1 MEPGDS
7 RPSGVRV
14 IVTDDAGQAVRVP
27 GLAAWLTRIAPARAR
42 GTVTVALVS
51 DARIRTLNR
60 QYRGKDRATDVL
72 SFAYGA
78 SAAAVA
84 APRHPHLGDIVIARG
99 VAARQA
105 SAAGHPMPAEL
116 RILALHGLLHLLGY
130 DHERDS
136 GQMARLERK
145 LRRKGGLTTGLIERR
160 APVGTGRRNA
170 ARRRGT
176 ARRPSRNAGIE
187 PGARTP

>member
-7 RPSGVRV
+7 RRGGVRV
-14 IVTDDAGQAVRVP
+14 SVTDDAGRAMRLP
-27 GLAAWLTRIAPARAR
+27 GLAAWLARVAPARAR

-51 DARIRTLNR
+51 DVRIRALNR
-60 QYRGKDRATDVL
+60 HYRGKDSVTDVL

-78 SAAAVA
+78 SGPG
-84 APRHPHLGDIVIARG
+84 APAQSPQRHLGDIVIARG

-105 SAAGHPMPAEL
+105 SAAGHAVPAEL

-145 LRRKGGLTTGLIERR
+145 LRRKGGLATGLIERR
-160 APVGTGRRNA
+160 APAADTGARHA

-176 ARRPSRNAGIE
+176 ARAALRAAVRPGR
-187 PGARTP
+187 P